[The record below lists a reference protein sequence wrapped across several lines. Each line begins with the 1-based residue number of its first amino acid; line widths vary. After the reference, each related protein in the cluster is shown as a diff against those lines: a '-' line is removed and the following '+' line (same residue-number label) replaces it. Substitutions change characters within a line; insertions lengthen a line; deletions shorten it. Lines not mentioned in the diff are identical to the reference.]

1 MSKDALSTPAAP
13 GSREPAAADPLQLAQ
28 ALYARGRWT
37 EAEPVCRT
45 VLQQRPEHPGALT
58 LLGII
63 LAQTGRSAEAA
74 DCLGRAAQRMAGNP
88 EAHNNHGNALR
99 ALGHHQDALSC
110 YERALALKPDF
121 AEAHYNRGVT
131 LYGLRQ
137 YSQAVRSYD
146 QALVLEPHYAQ
157 AWNNRGTALRDLQRL
172 EEALESYER
181 AIAVKPDHAGAHSNR
196 GATLYRLERYDEALA
211 CFDRAI
217 AIAPKHA
224 EAHANRGATLT
235 ALERYD
241 EAMACF
247 DRAIALDSGC
257 VDAHFN
263 RAVTLTRLKRFPEA
277 LAGVDRTLS
286 LGRRDAATYR
296 CRGDVLLALERIEET
311 IESYAQALTLDPQSP
326 FLNGECRHVRMRI
339 CDWSDLERDS
349 SVMAAAIERGEA
361 AVPPFV
367 LLALLDSPI
376 LQRQAAEIYV
386 REKVRPP
393 TALPPLPR
401 RRRDGKIRLG
411 YFSTDFRMHAV
422 SLLTAG
428 LFEAHDRSRFELTAF
443 SLGPDTPDTMR
454 TRLEAAFDRFVPA
467 DRMADRDIAALA
479 RRLHIDIAVDL
490 GGHTRDCRSGI
501 LALRAAPI
509 QVSYLGYLGTM
520 GGELIDYLIADQVL
534 VPPQS
539 RQYYSEKIA
548 YLPSY
553 QVNDSK
559 RPLPGPA
566 LTRAE
571 LGLPAEGFVFCC
583 FNNSYKITPGTFDSW
598 MRILSALPDSVLFLL
613 GGAASIERNLRREA
627 QIRQVAPERLVFG
640 RSLPL
645 EQYLARFRAADLF
658 LDTLP
663 YNAGTTASDALWAG
677 LPVLTLPGQAL
688 AARMAASILTAAGL
702 PELIAAD
709 RADYERQ
716 AIELAIDPRR
726 LDELKQRLAH
736 NRRRC
741 ALFDT
746 AAFSRSI
753 EALFVRMYERY
764 HAGLPPE
771 HLSPPPSGALT

>member
-1 MSKDALSTPAAP
+1 MSSGALDTPATP
-13 GSREPAAADPLQLAQ
+13 GSREPATADPLQSAQ

-63 LAQTGRSAEAA
+63 LAQTGRAAEAA
-74 DCLGRAAQRMAGNP
+74 DCLGRAAQRMPDSP

-99 ALGHHQDALSC
+99 ALGRNQDALSS
-110 YERALALKPDF
+110 YERALALNPNF

-131 LYGLRQ
+131 LYGLCQ
-137 YSQAVRSYD
+137 YDQAVRSYD
-146 QALVLEPHYAQ
+146 QALALKPDYVQ

-172 EEALESYER
+172 EEALESYDR
-181 AIAVKPDHAGAHSNR
+181 AIGAKPDHAGAHSNR
-196 GATLYRLERYDEALA
+196 GATLHRLERYDEALACFDRAIGIAPQHAETHANRGATLTALERYDEALA

-217 AIAPKHA
+217 AI
-224 EAHANRGATLT
+224 
-235 ALERYD
+235 
-241 EAMACF
+241 
-247 DRAIALDSGC
+247 DSGC

-263 RAVTLTRLKRFPEA
+263 RAVTLTLLKRFPEA
-277 LAGVDRTLS
+277 LGCLDRALS

-296 CRGDVLLALERIEET
+296 CRGDALWALARFEET

-326 FLNGECRHVRMRI
+326 FLSGECRHVRMRI
-339 CDWSDLERDS
+339 CDWSGRERDLAA
-349 SVMAAAIERGEA
+349 MAAAIERGEA
-361 AVPPFV
+361 VVPPFV

-376 LQRQAAEIYV
+376 LQRKAAEIYV
-386 REKVRPP
+386 REKVRPR
-393 TALPPLPR
+393 TALPVPPR
-401 RRRDGKIRLG
+401 RCRDGKIRLG
-411 YFSTDFRMHAV
+411 YFSADFRIHAV

-443 SLGPDTPDTMR
+443 ALGPETRDEMR
-454 TRLEAAFDRFVPA
+454 TRLETAFDRFIPVGT
-467 DRMADRDIAALA
+467 MTDRDIAALA
-479 RRLHIDIAVDL
+479 RQLQIDIAIDL
-490 GGHTRDCRSGI
+490 GGYTRDCRSGI
-501 LALRAAPI
+501 FALRAAPV
-509 QVSYLGYLGTM
+509 QVGYLGYLGTM
-520 GGELIDYLIADQVL
+520 GGELMDYLIADPVL

-539 RQYYSEKIA
+539 RQHYSEKIA

-559 RPLPGPA
+559 RPLPGAA

-571 LGLPAEGFVFCC
+571 LGLPAEAFVFCS
-583 FNNSYKITPGTFDSW
+583 FNSSYKITPETFDSW
-598 MRILSALPDSVLFLL
+598 MRILSAVPDSVLFLL
-613 GGAASIERNLRREA
+613 GGTAVERNLRREA
-627 QIRQVAPERLVFG
+627 QTRKVAPDRLVFG

-677 LPVLTLPGQAL
+677 LPVLTLPGRAL

-716 AIELAIDPRR
+716 AIELATDP
-726 LDELKQRLAH
+726 QRLGNLRQRLTD

-746 AAFSRSI
+746 AAFTHDI
-753 EALFVRMYERY
+753 EALFVQMHGRY

-771 HLSPPPSGALT
+771 HLSSSPSGVPT